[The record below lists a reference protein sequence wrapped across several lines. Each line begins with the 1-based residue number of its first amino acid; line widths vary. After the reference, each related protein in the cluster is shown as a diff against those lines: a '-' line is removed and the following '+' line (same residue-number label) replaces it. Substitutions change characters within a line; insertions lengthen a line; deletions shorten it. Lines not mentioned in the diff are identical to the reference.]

1 MTVSKRM
8 AGLSAFVVI
17 VSVGIGACSK
27 KPPTTTPAPPPPE
40 VAAPVAPPAP
50 PPPPPP
56 APPPTPT
63 TVPLTEEQ
71 IFAQK
76 SVDQLNAERPLTD
89 VFFNL
94 DEASIGE
101 AGRGSLQK
109 NADWMKRWGSTRI
122 TVEGHCD
129 ERGTEE
135 YNLALGERRAKAT
148 AEFLAAQGIA
158 TSRVTTISY
167 GKERP
172 QCTERSEACWAK
184 NRRAH
189 FLVKRG

>member
-129 ERGTEE
+129 ERGTPE
-135 YNLALGERRAKAT
+135 YNLALGERRAT
-148 AEFLAAQGIA
+148 AVREYLESLGIA
-158 TSRVTTISY
+158 RDRVAVVSK
-167 GKERP
+167 GKEAP
-172 QCTERSEACWAK
+172 FCNESNENCWQQ
-184 NRRAH
+184 NRRGH
-189 FLVKRG
+189 FLITAK